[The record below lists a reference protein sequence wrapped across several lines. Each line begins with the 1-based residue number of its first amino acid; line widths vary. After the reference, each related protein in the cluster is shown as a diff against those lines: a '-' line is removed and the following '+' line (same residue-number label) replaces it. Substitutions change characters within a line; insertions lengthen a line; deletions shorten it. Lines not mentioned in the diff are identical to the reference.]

1 MTKNVGWRR
10 LQDSVCCI
18 QYFVSLI
25 ACERNIRDE
34 INLFFIV
41 TDNQI
46 LNGSLGCHRLNVA
59 FRIFF
64 FFLLCSA
71 EVSTAINRISF
82 DLRNHN
88 LPHKLHL
95 IRFYG
100 WIFFSHWSKDFRTI
114 IVISAVQ
121 SKMKR
126 GSLNARK
133 RTECAQMEQQ

>member
-100 WIFFSHWSKDFRTI
+100 WIFFLIDQKIFVR
-114 IVISAVQ
+114 
-121 SKMKR
+121 
-126 GSLNARK
+126 L
-133 RTECAQMEQQ
+133 